1 MSKVTIQLT
10 SNQREQI
17 RHETGDEVT
26 GFTWEKLESRDAP
39 KIGGAGGISEFIR
52 TGGNPKDVP
61 LLRDGGMNVVD
72 PAS

>member
-1 MSKVTIQLT
+1 MSKVTIELT
-10 SNQREQI
+10 SAQREQI
-17 RHETGDEVT
+17 RHETGDEVMA
-26 GFTWEKLESRDAP
+26 FTWERLESRDAP
-39 KIGGAGGISEFIR
+39 KIGGGISEFIR